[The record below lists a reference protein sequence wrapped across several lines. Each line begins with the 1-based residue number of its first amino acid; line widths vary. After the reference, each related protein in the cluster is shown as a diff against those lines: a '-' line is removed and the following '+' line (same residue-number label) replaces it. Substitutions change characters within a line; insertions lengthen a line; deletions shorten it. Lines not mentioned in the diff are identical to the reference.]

1 MRFRKRCVVVNF
13 AGHEALVET
22 HFGAS
27 HGVHRPCLMRQ
38 VYRKG
43 NHMNNDTNESV
54 PLITEWAFEHTPDH
68 DECVV
73 CRVRN
78 HNNKEN
84 N

>member
-1 MRFRKRCVVVNF
+1 M
-13 AGHEALVET
+13 
-22 HFGAS
+22 
-27 HGVHRPCLMRQ
+27 
-38 VYRKG
+38 RKG
-43 NHMNNDTNESV
+43 EVNTQELRDAVTAEIVGMWWEINNTEAGTNESV

>member
-1 MRFRKRCVVVNF
+1 
-13 AGHEALVET
+13 
-22 HFGAS
+22 
-27 HGVHRPCLMRQ
+27 
-38 VYRKG
+38 
-43 NHMNNDTNESV
+43 MNNDTNESV